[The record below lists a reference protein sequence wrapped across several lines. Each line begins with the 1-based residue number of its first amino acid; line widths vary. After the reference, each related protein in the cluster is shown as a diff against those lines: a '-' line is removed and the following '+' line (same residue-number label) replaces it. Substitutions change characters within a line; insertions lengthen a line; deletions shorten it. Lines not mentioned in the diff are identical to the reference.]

1 MQTQRE
7 GVEFQVFRNALV
19 TPRARREGVAPRLG
33 AQGYGKSEPAAVSGA
48 QTRQSLF
55 LSPDGLPP
63 GLRPPSPGYTPP
75 VAAPQ
80 RFFYQ
85 ASRAPSQARCWA
97 VDKGGQAAR

>member
-7 GVEFQVFRNALV
+7 GVEFQVFRNASV
-19 TPRARREGVAPRLG
+19 TSRARREGVAPRLG
-33 AQGYGKSEPAAVSGA
+33 AQGYGTPEPAGVSRT
-48 QTRQSLF
+48 QTRRSVF

-63 GLRPPSPGYTPP
+63 GLRPPSPGYAPP

-97 VDKGGQAAR
+97 VDKGGQRAR